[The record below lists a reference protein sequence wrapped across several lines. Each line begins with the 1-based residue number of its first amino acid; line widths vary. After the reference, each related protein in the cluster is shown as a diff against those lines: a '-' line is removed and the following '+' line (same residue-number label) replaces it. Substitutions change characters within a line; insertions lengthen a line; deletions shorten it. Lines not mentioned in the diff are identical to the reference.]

1 MNDFTF
7 AHREEGFDNHID
19 KSIRGYK
26 DLLDDV
32 VSFSKYFVEDKSTV
46 LDIGCS
52 TGKLTKR
59 ILLENYKHKNRVSY
73 EGVEYAKGFQEDL
86 YKRQEELWSLI
97 DKQEDS
103 LRSFTVFHDKDV
115 REMNLKYRNYS
126 FITSIFTLQ
135 FMPKHDRERLIKNI
149 YDSLIPGGAFVFA
162 EKVYS
167 QNAHIQDM
175 ITFMYYDY
183 KRKYFEDSDIL
194 DKEKTLRHMLK
205 PNTWPE
211 INDFLTTAG
220 FKNIQVFWRNHNF
233 LGAIAVK

>member
-1 MNDFTF
+1 
-7 AHREEGFDNHID
+7 
-19 KSIRGYK
+19 
-26 DLLDDV
+26 
-32 VSFSKYFVEDKSTV
+32 
-46 LDIGCS
+46 
-52 TGKLTKR
+52 
-59 ILLENYKHKNRVSY
+59 
-73 EGVEYAKGFQEDL
+73 
-86 YKRQEELWSLI
+86 
-97 DKQEDS
+97 
-103 LRSFTVFHDKDV
+103 
-115 REMNLKYRNYS
+115 
-126 FITSIFTLQ
+126 
-135 FMPKHDRERLIKNI
+135 MPKHDRERLIKNI

>member
-26 DLLDDV
+26 ELLNDV
-32 VSFSKYFVEDKSTV
+32 VSFSRYFVEEKTHV

-52 TGKLTKR
+52 TGKLTKE
-59 ILLENYKHKNRVSY
+59 IFLENHEHKNRVTY

-86 YKRQEELWSLI
+86 HKRSDELWKMVEES
-97 DKQEDS
+97 KN
-103 LRSFTVFHDKDV
+103 RSFINFSEKDI
-115 REMNLKYRNYS
+115 REYSLGYNKYSY
-126 FITSIFTLQ
+126 ITSIFTLQ
-135 FMPKHDRERLIKNI
+135 FMPKTDREKLIRDI
-149 YDSLIPGGAFVFA
+149 YTSLIPGGAFVFA

-175 ITFMYYDY
+175 LTFMYYDY
-183 KRKYFEDSDIL
+183 KRKHFEDKDIL
-194 DKEKTLRHMLK
+194 DKENTLRHMLK

-211 INDFLTTAG
+211 INEFLTKAG
-220 FKNIQVFWRNHNF
+220 FKDIQVFWRNHNF
-233 LGAIAVK
+233 LGAIVIK